1 MNTKEIM
8 ELIADYQ
15 TAVENLAD
23 YEARWA
29 YIEPDMF
36 QHKFDSYAALRTAIE
51 ELAADAEKYGELA
64 VSAANF
70 MLGMTF
76 DSRLPEDI
84 RFAVLSKIAAIDA
97 DIKEST

>member
-1 MNTKEIM
+1 MTFEQIM

-51 ELAADAEKYGELA
+51 ELHRDAARHKFVVKSPIHAVCEWNPPRQMGCTGWYELDEEQLDAAMEAK
-64 VSAANF
+64 
-70 MLGMTF
+70 
-76 DSRLPEDI
+76 
-84 RFAVLSKIAAIDA
+84 
-97 DIKEST
+97 